1 MRIKLSS
8 DGAERMTDSA
18 MERYMI
24 NPTLLVLLFFFAK
37 GFDLITTYYGITRG
51 LGFES
56 NRISISLLA
65 YGGWSLL
72 FMFNFVLVLLV
83 SVLMIYYQ
91 KYLIEKNA
99 SQFTFIVFRLGVLLL
114 LGIVMIAGINNL
126 TIILVG

>member
-1 MRIKLSS
+1 
-8 DGAERMTDSA
+8 MTDSA

-51 LGFES
+51 LGFET
-56 NRISISLLA
+56 NYISLVLMR
-65 YGGWSLL
+65 YGGWALL
-72 FMFNFVLVLLV
+72 FICNLCLTLII
-83 SVLMIYYQ
+83 SILMVYYQ
-91 KYLIEKNA
+91 KYLMKKNA
-99 SQFTFIVFRLGVLLL
+99 SRFTFTVFKLGVLLL